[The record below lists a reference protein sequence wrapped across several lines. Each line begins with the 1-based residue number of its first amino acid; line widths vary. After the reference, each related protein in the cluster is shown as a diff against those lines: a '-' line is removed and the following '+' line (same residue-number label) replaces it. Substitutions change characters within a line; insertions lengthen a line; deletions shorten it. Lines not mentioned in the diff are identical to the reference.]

1 MTEANLHCITSRSGR
16 ENGCV
21 NSNMTLQYSGKC
33 YFLFCSWCTKML
45 FPKITIN
52 TSGVRSSYTY
62 PGPSN
67 VSCSIQKLCYWPV
80 NMLAGKFW
88 ELHVLTSGVAKINL
102 VRSFGE
108 LSLLFK
114 IIKEIYLI
122 LVNNG
127 AIDGVR
133 RVMNDSFRS
142 VSTLKMS
149 LKIDKTYPH

>member
-1 MTEANLHCITSRSGR
+1 M
-16 ENGCV
+16 
-21 NSNMTLQYSGKC
+21 
-33 YFLFCSWCTKML
+33 
-45 FPKITIN
+45 
-52 TSGVRSSYTY
+52 
-62 PGPSN
+62 
-67 VSCSIQKLCYWPV
+67 
-80 NMLAGKFW
+80 
-88 ELHVLTSGVAKINL
+88 LTSGVAKINL

>member
-1 MTEANLHCITSRSGR
+1 
-16 ENGCV
+16 
-21 NSNMTLQYSGKC
+21 MTLQYSGKC
-33 YFLFCSWCTKML
+33 YFLFCSWCAKML

-52 TSGVRSSYTY
+52 TSGVRSRYTY
-62 PGPSN
+62 PGSSH

-80 NMLAGKFW
+80 NMSAEKFW
-88 ELHVLTSGVAKINL
+88 ELYVLTSGVAEINL

-114 IIKEIYLI
+114 MIKNIHLI

-127 AIDGVR
+127 TIGRVW

-142 VSTLKMS
+142 VSTKKPS
-149 LKIDKTYPH
+149 LKSRKRTPIRSCRWDCIKRKPLE